1 MFVDKDRTVVLA
13 LVRKVV
19 CPSAKVVIPYDVDWR
34 IVFEYAANQGVLA
47 ICFDALNSLTT
58 EQLPPKDV
66 LFKVDGSVGSV

>member
-19 CPSAKVVIPYDVDWR
+19 CPSAKVVIPHDVDWR

-47 ICFDALNSLTT
+47 FFLML
-58 EQLPPKDV
+58 
-66 LFKVDGSVGSV
+66 